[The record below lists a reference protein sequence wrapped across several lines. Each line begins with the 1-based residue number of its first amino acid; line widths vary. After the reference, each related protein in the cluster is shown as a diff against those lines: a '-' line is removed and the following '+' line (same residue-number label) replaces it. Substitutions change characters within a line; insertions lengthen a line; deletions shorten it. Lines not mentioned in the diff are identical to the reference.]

1 MVQLIFPVL
10 MVAGFVAYYFL
21 YYKPTMAKAQAALGS
36 GDVKRV
42 FGASLVQQKKAL
54 IGTEQVTQPVVLAIT
69 AANTLR
75 VLENNGAGAVREI
88 SPKPRF
94 ELRGNVRQET
104 GNLIGAKEE
113 AYQMLAANGKFE
125 NARVVTLH
133 VPGGEKLQFWMA
145 ESNAAALVEW
155 SCTM

>member
-1 MVQLIFPVL
+1 MQLIFPVL
-10 MVAGFVAYYFL
+10 ILAGFVAYYFL
-21 YYKPTMAKAQAALGS
+21 YYKPTMAKAMNALGS
-36 GDVKRV
+36 GDVKKV
-42 FGASLVQQKKAL
+42 FGASLVRGKKAL
-54 IGTEQVTQPVVLAIT
+54 LGKELETEPVMLAIT

-75 VLENNGAGAVREI
+75 VLEKNGAGAVRDI

-133 VPGGEKLQFWMA
+133 IPGGEKMDLWMA